1 MERSGAIQAHRSTR
15 AGGSQGRRRRLH
27 ACLIVSACLFA
38 TLLPAIPA
46 AASLISQDQ
55 EIQIGRQAAAQLE
68 AQAGVVAD
76 PALTARLAS
85 VGGRVAAA
93 SDRPGLPYS
102 FKILRSRE
110 VNAVSLPGGFIYAT
124 QGLMQFVESD
134 AELAFV
140 MGHEVGHVAAR
151 HHVAMIERQF
161 YMSLVAQVLLGR
173 NASALPIGDIVQVLL
188 TQGYSRENEF
198 EADRLGVTYA
208 HRAGFDASAGLR
220 FMERLRATEGRDPS
234 QVEVLLRTHPALG
247 ERLKRVRQQLRSL
260 GYHVARSP
268 ADAPAAQNTAAM
280 AAAFVR
286 P

>member
-1 MERSGAIQAHRSTR
+1 M
-15 AGGSQGRRRRLH
+15 L
-27 ACLIVSACLFA
+27 ACLIPLVI
-38 TLLPAIPA
+38 LLPATRA

-68 AQAGVVAD
+68 AEVGVVAD

-85 VGGRVAAA
+85 AGHRVAAV
-93 SDRPGLPYS
+93 SDRPDLPYS
-102 FKILRSRE
+102 FKILRGRE
-110 VNAVSLPGGFIYAT
+110 VNAISLPGGFIYAT
-124 QGLMQFVESD
+124 QGLMRFAESD

-161 YMSLVAQVLLGR
+161 YMSLVAQLVLGR
-173 NASALPIGDIVQVLL
+173 NASALQIGDILRVLL
-188 TQGYSRENEF
+188 TQGFSRENEF
-198 EADRLGVTYA
+198 EADRRGVTYA

-234 QVEVLLRTHPALG
+234 QVEVLLRTHPALS
-247 ERLKRVRQQLRSL
+247 ERLQRVRQQLRSL

-268 ADAPAAQNTAAM
+268 VDEPGASNAAALP
-280 AAAFVR
+280 AAFVR